1 MFKFNKTTDK
11 SKTQENDY
19 LPLVMQYYEKTE
31 HISKKDK
38 FEYWGQQISCY
49 KYFLGGVMKRTSI

>member
-11 SKTQENDY
+11 SKTTGKR
-19 LPLVMQYYEKTE
+19 LMQYYEKTE

-38 FEYWGQQISCY
+38 FEYWGQQIACY
-49 KYFLGGVMKRTSI
+49 KYFLGEVMKQTSI